1 MQHPSAERTAAASP
15 GSSPGSADAS
25 DVARFDAIAEDW
37 WDPAGKFRPLHEL
50 NPLRLA
56 YITERI
62 AAGCGRHEAAE
73 RPLAGL
79 RVLDVGCG
87 GGLVAEG
94 LARLGAETTGI
105 DASETSIAVARRHAE
120 QEGVAVT
127 YECAVPEDLAARQLV
142 FDAVVSMEVVEH
154 VADVDAFLRAIAAV
168 ARPGGTIVLATLNR
182 TLKSLLLA
190 KVGAEYVLR
199 WVPPG
204 THDWRKFIKPHELA
218 RALARHRIA
227 MTDARGITYDPLTGR
242 WRLGGDLAINYLCA
256 GTRT

>member
-1 MQHPSAERTAAASP
+1 MQHPSAERTTAGS
-15 GSSPGSADAS
+15 GSSVDAS
-25 DVARFDAIAEDW
+25 DVARFDAIAEEW
-37 WDPAGKFRPLHEL
+37 WDPNGKFRPLHEL

-56 YITERI
+56 YIAERI
-62 AAGCGRHEAAE
+62 AAGCGRHGAAE
-73 RPLAGL
+73 RPLEGL

-105 DASETSIAVARRHAE
+105 DASETSIGVARRHAE

-127 YECAVPEDLAARQLV
+127 YECAVPEDLAARQRV

-154 VADVDAFLRAIAAV
+154 VADLDAFLRAIAAV
-168 ARPGGTIVLATLNR
+168 TRPGGIIVLATLNR

-218 RALARHRIA
+218 RALARHGIA
-227 MTDARGITYDPLTGR
+227 MTDVRGMTYDPLAGR
-242 WRLGGDLAINYLCA
+242 WRLGGDLAINYICT
-256 GTRT
+256 GTRA